1 MFFLEYF
8 NGSYSQKNFM
18 AHPIKALSYY
28 HGFSILLLAF
38 TSIENMLG
46 KVLVALPTVTYS
58 VPLGSLLYDPVSY

>member
-8 NGSYSQKNFM
+8 NDSYSQKNFM
-18 AHPIKALSYY
+18 AHHKALSYY